1 MTLGPLIILSGPS
14 GSGKSTLIR
23 RLLESSPELPLRQ
36 SVSATSRRPR
46 PGERDGLDY
55 YFWTRE
61 QFEEKRQ
68 SEAFL
73 ESADVYG
80 NYYGTLKSEVEPHRQ
95 QGTGV
100 ILDIDTQGAE
110 QVKRLCPEVVRVLL
124 RASSMAAYEDR
135 LRKRETEDE
144 ESIQRR
150 LAGAQREI
158 DRAAGYE
165 YTVINDDLD
174 KAVAD
179 FRVIIQRLFPRDN
192 DHAR

>member
-1 MTLGPLIILSGPS
+1 MLGPLIILSGPS
-14 GSGKSTLIR
+14 GSGKSTVIR

-36 SVSATSRRPR
+36 SVSATSRRRR
-46 PGERDGLDY
+46 PGEREDLDY
-55 YFWTRE
+55 HFWTRE
-61 QFEEKRQ
+61 QFEEQRQ
-68 SEAFL
+68 AGAFL

-80 NYYGTLKSEVEPHRQ
+80 NYYGTLKTEVEPHRQ
-95 QGTGV
+95 QGIGV

-110 QVKRLCPEVVRVLL
+110 QIKRLYPEVVRILL
-124 RASSMAAYEDR
+124 RTSTMAAYEDR

-174 KAVAD
+174 EAVAD

-192 DHAR
+192 DYAR